1 MEKTVYYERP
11 SAEWIPAGGEYVL
24 CTSEST
30 IVDLTESDEW
40 GDIFDNQN

>member
-1 MEKTVYYERP
+1 MTAKLLYENP
-11 SAEWIPAGGEYVL
+11 AAEWIPAGAGCVL